1 MAMDLIDLDKV
12 EKMEIPL
19 ASVPLS
25 YLPIELSTRG
35 RLGVPKIVYCRNFN
49 TEDIL
54 TLSMLST
61 TIIPERMIAVLN
73 SILYGE
79 NNVALWPDKS
89 IIELLVKVYANY
101 FTPILP
107 QVKFPWDESD
117 IEWLKE
123 HEEDKK
129 LELLQKGLWVP
140 RVDLNITESIT
151 IQILDEDVKETLT
164 IRKKNKEGKD
174 ILKVKFLSYP
184 RYGDTLIL
192 KKYMQD
198 NYKDSGQFDKVRIQA
213 EQYSLFVEQDKDVS
227 LLPEINID
235 EYLAWQTWEL
245 QKEVALA
252 KATQALY
259 LLEYNDTDLRERT
272 IEEKINYINMPEFDV
287 VISTKLN
294 NHYEKLKFGV
304 LPQIKVKNPITGE
317 VCVRHYVFRP
327 DDIVSAVQSGESNG
341 YDISYD

>member
-129 LELLQKGLWVP
+129 LE
-140 RVDLNITESIT
+140 
-151 IQILDEDVKETLT
+151 
-164 IRKKNKEGKD
+164 
-174 ILKVKFLSYP
+174 
-184 RYGDTLIL
+184 
-192 KKYMQD
+192 
-198 NYKDSGQFDKVRIQA
+198 
-213 EQYSLFVEQDKDVS
+213 
-227 LLPEINID
+227 
-235 EYLAWQTWEL
+235 
-245 QKEVALA
+245 
-252 KATQALY
+252 
-259 LLEYNDTDLRERT
+259 
-272 IEEKINYINMPEFDV
+272 
-287 VISTKLN
+287 
-294 NHYEKLKFGV
+294 
-304 LPQIKVKNPITGE
+304 
-317 VCVRHYVFRP
+317 
-327 DDIVSAVQSGESNG
+327 
-341 YDISYD
+341 